1 LHFSTCRQ
9 PVRLAPFVED
19 ALSFIVWFGFFVKN
33 QVSMVHRFVGL
44 FLGLQID
51 SIDPPVYFYTTR
63 MHLLLLL
70 FRRGAVS
77 GQMIPSGGSLT
88 LLKGERE
95 GRIRGRIA

>member
-1 LHFSTCRQ
+1 
-9 PVRLAPFVED
+9 
-19 ALSFIVWFGFFVKN
+19 
-33 QVSMVHRFVGL
+33 MVHRFVGL

-95 GRIRGRIA
+95 GRIRGRIAWAVLEGEERVILGYKVNKNI